1 MPIMESSKTIIIINP
16 KSGSGSKKEVAEKVT
31 TFMTEKKADF
41 EIIQTEY
48 AGHAEKIARQYA
60 GKAGTIVAVGGDG
73 TVNEIARGII
83 GTETALAI
91 IPYGSGNG
99 LARDLCIPMRLSSA
113 LKTIT
118 DGEKTLIDYGLING
132 HPFFCTC
139 GTGFDASVSL
149 KFADSNKRGL
159 LTYIEKTLTEWL
171 NYSPTEYELTVDDHE
186 PRKIKAF
193 LIACANASQYG
204 NNAYIAP
211 EADISDGI
219 MNVTVV
225 LPFNVWEI
233 PGLVVQLFTNTID
246 KNSKIKTFKCRKLH
260 ISGKD
265 ENPAHFDGDPIKLSR
280 EIDVEI
286 INRGLNVI
294 IPNEKDKKDRF
305 KYPLS
310 QRYDITIKDI
320 QHCTEYIEE
329 ANEKLEK
336 QIKKHNDAVLS
347 FIKKTNDDI
356 LNSIRNLLNK

>member
-1 MPIMESSKTIIIINP
+1 MESSKIIIIVNP
-16 KSGSGSKKEVAEKVT
+16 KSGSGSKNTVIERIDK
-31 TFMTEKKADF
+31 FFTEKKA
-41 EIIQTEY
+41 EYSIIQTEY
-48 AGHAEKIARQYA
+48 AGHAEKIAKEYA
-60 GKAGTIVAVGGDG
+60 GKVRTIVAVGGDG
-73 TVNEIARGII
+73 TVNEIARGIRDS
-83 GTETALAI
+83 ETALAI

-99 LARDLCIPMRLSSA
+99 LARDLCIPMRLSAA

-118 DGEKTLIDYGLING
+118 NGDKILIDYGLINE

-171 NYSPTEYELTVDDHE
+171 NYSPIEYELTIDDNA
-186 PRKIKAF
+186 PQKIKAF

-211 EADISDGI
+211 EADITDGI
-219 MNVTVV
+219 MDVTIV

-265 ENPAHFDGDPIKLSR
+265 ENPAHFDGDPIILSK

-286 INRGLNVI
+286 INKGLHVI

-305 KYPLS
+305 KYSLS

-320 QHCTEYIEE
+320 QHCTEYIED

-336 QIKKHNDAVLS
+336 QIKKHNDAVLG

-356 LNSIRNLLNK
+356 LNSIKNLLNK